1 MKEQVAAAMPQCF
14 ENWCH
19 RFDDVFSR
27 QKQRQEFRVYLGG
40 LLGESQ
46 RKNLSQLV
54 TNRIDGSYNSLRH
67 FLINA
72 PWDEQAL
79 NNRRLE
85 VMHQCRQTTPILER
99 SLRIRTL

>member
-1 MKEQVAAAMPQCF
+1 MPQCF
-14 ENWCH
+14 ENWCR

-54 TNRIDGSYNSLRH
+54 TNTL
-67 FLINA
+67 LWLLQQ
-72 PWDEQAL
+72 PEAL
-79 NNRRLE
+79 PRA
-85 VMHQCRQTTPILER
+85 MHLGMKRG
-99 SLRIRTL
+99 